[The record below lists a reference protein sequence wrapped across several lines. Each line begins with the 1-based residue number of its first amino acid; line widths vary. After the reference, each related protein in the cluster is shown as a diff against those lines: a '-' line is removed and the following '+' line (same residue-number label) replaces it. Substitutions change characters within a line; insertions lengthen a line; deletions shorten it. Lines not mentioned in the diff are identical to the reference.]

1 MEVTSTITNMG
12 HFTTK
17 TIIHTQTPYTSGI
30 ADEIFFY
37 TVTEKK
43 FSTHIVAVK
52 LTINM
57 GDFTIKSLYTQE
69 ERRR

>member
-1 MEVTSTITNMG
+1 MYHYKHGTLHINHCT
-12 HFTTK
+12 HTT
-17 TIIHTQTPYTSGI
+17 PNTSGI
-30 ADEIFFY
+30 ADETFFY

-57 GDFTIKSLYTQE
+57 EDFTIKSLYTQE